1 MIFKMIFLELWDYG
15 GFFFFFFLKFIL
27 LLHFPI

>member
-15 GFFFFFFLKFIL
+15 GFFFFFLKFIL